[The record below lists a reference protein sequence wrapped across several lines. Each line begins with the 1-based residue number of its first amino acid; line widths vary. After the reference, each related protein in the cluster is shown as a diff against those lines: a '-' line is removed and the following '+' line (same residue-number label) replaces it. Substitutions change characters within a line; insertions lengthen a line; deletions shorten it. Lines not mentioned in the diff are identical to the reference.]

1 MFDVSNQFYLGCY
14 GTSEGPCC
22 SVMAVEEEMKRT
34 RVRKLERRKK
44 DGKEQMTWPPS
55 QLNFIPLKW
64 NGSGRGRG

>member
-1 MFDVSNQFYLGCY
+1 
-14 GTSEGPCC
+14 
-22 SVMAVEEEMKRT
+22 MAVEEEMKRT